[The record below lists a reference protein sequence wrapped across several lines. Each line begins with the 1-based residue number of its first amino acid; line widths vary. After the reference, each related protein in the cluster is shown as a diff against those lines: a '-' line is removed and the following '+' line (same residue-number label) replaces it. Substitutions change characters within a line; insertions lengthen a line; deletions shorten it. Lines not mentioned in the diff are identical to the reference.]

1 MLMVSFPKLY
11 LVLEFCSKGDLKKY
25 LTSHKRAITKDC
37 YSQLLHMA
45 SCCGHQ
51 DPSMLEEYLGLRNN
65 GTINGSNEER
75 AFEMW
80 VDNLFDIADYP
91 PNMNGAGFGLLF
103 SWCKQVRQI
112 V

>member
-1 MLMVSFPKLY
+1 
-11 LVLEFCSKGDLKKY
+11 
-25 LTSHKRAITKDC
+25 
-37 YSQLLHMA
+37 
-45 SCCGHQ
+45 
-51 DPSMLEEYLGLRNN
+51 MLEEYLGLRNH

-103 SWCKQVRQI
+103 SWCKQVRVANSIKVVLLQKLI
-112 V
+112 CENRMAKNTIPKWHK